1 MCVYTRISCWLKS
14 HIQGKESL
22 NTIRTISS
30 CWWNPALAVLRFH
43 RNMFPKPKSKS
54 SKGSIQK
61 FKAVSVCVCVCET
74 SEQLQLK
81 PLLCFLV
88 ANFRQ
93 CGRKTNFHCPI
104 QFCRGVR
111 HDCGTALNEATT
123 IMGYWVWSTQ
133 RTCIYHFSF
142 RYGMWL
148 TREPPC
154 RLQQFA
160 FFNLSIFNQFTTLR
174 SILTGELQSISE
186 LTTLLSDPFWPGVLF
201 CFARTIHSKST
212 IC

>member
-1 MCVYTRISCWLKS
+1 MLLQCYGHRL
-14 HIQGKESL
+14 
-22 NTIRTISS
+22 
-30 CWWNPALAVLRFH
+30 FH
-43 RNMFPKPKSKS
+43 
-54 SKGSIQK
+54 
-61 FKAVSVCVCVCET
+61 VCVW
-74 SEQLQLK
+74 SIWIDQDFY
-81 PLLCFLV
+81 LLCDQALKQSDSSFSV
-88 ANFRQ
+88 SF
-93 CGRKTNFHCPI
+93 
-104 QFCRGVR
+104 QFSQGCAAWLWA
-111 HDCGTALNEATT
+111 ALNEATT

-160 FFNLSIFNQFTTLR
+160 FFNLSIFNQFTALR

-212 IC
+212 IR